1 MTGKKVAFGS
11 KPQLA
16 SNSTPDDWVKSR
28 VIPEPVPEV
37 KMKRLTL
44 DVSEELHRKIK
55 SACAN
60 RGVKMADEIRALL
73 ETHFS

>member
-1 MTGKKVAFGS
+1 MTGKKVAFGG
-11 KPQLA
+11 KPQA
-16 SNSTPDDWVKSR
+16 TPTPDDWVKNR
-28 VIPEPVPEV
+28 ATPDPEPTPEM

-44 DVSEELHRKIK
+44 DVSEELHRRIK

-73 ETHFS
+73 EERFH

>member
-1 MTGKKVAFGS
+1 
-11 KPQLA
+11 
-16 SNSTPDDWVKSR
+16 
-28 VIPEPVPEV
+28 
-37 KMKRLTL
+37 MKRQTL